1 LEAASNVNAGVDK
14 YQQRRFD
21 EAKKYFLRAI
31 ELSKDPRLT
40 AMAHINVGMVCNSQM
55 QYAEAVTHFEVAVR
69 LFPSDLQAKLDL
81 GNGLLYTGRFAEAL
95 TVAKELVPHVDRM
108 GKSKQSALTFIGNV
122 QLTNADWAGAAVTF
136 ERIVREFPA
145 FTSAFV
151 GLGEALENQGKGP
164 ESVSAFRAAL
174 KVLHTAICV
183 PYCNLC
189 APYCILCAPCSILH
203 FMCWI
208 LYSMCSWSA
217 GYRMCSVYDSAFA
230 LYIILHVYL
239 FRSAIHSPQYTCNT
253 YTDTPALS
261 KVWLS
266 RPTNPSGHARLADT
280 YFVLPH
286 ILYCRVL
293 SGHARQRSRASGP
306 RPHALAIC

>member
-1 LEAASNVNAGVDK
+1 MEAASNVNAGVDK

-69 LFPSDLQAKLDL
+69 LFPTDLQAKLDL

-174 KVLHTAICV
+174 KVLHTAISV
-183 PYCNLC
+183 FHTAISVLHTAFSVLH
-189 APYCILCAPCSILH
+189 APYCILCAGYCILCAPGVPDIECAQYMIVH
-203 FMCWI
+203 L
-208 LYSMCSWSA
+208 LY
-217 GYRMCSVYDSAFA
+217 
-230 LYIILHVYL
+230 
-239 FRSAIHSPQYTCNT
+239 T
-253 YTDTPALS
+253 
-261 KVWLS
+261 
-266 RPTNPSGHARLADT
+266 
-280 YFVLPH
+280 
-286 ILYCRVL
+286 
-293 SGHARQRSRASGP
+293 
-306 RPHALAIC
+306 